1 MNYCGLSDV
10 VFCLWTP
17 SGDQLIN
24 SVLQTET
31 KDEFRGKTM
40 WSAVQSSVYSVNLW
54 RQGNQK
60 GPKKNNTCEELLQI
74 FW

>member
-1 MNYCGLSDV
+1 MVINDV
-10 VFCLWTP
+10 VFYLRTP
-17 SGDQLIN
+17 SEIVL
-24 SVLQTET
+24 LQTET
-31 KDEFRGKTM
+31 EDEFRGKTM
-40 WSAVQSSVYSVNLW
+40 WSAVQSSLCSVNLW